1 MATALALFTFLLL
14 AYSVYSAPIPQN
26 VSDGC
31 NDLRNCRTMWGLVY
45 GCLLT
50 VFACVWTAVHPNVPQ
65 HDGDIWSFSSH
76 VGLMMASL
84 VSPEWILGTAWRQF
98 MLSRRVSKKYK
109 MVEGW
114 TLTHSYFVVM
124 DGFFDPSKGK
134 VVVPE
139 KLQKYPGIIEKT
151 GNTRKAA
158 ITRKEIL
165 DRSKGDAISKCLV
178 VLQLLWF
185 IIQYVGRWGT
195 HLNRS
200 QLETMTLA
208 YAALSVFVYVLW
220 WNKPVNIQCAIHV
233 TKETSD
239 KNLDQPTPKTE
250 LQVDADLVQLSGPQ
264 ETEVLFIFA
273 VTGMIFGGIHC
284 FAWSFPFPTHTEMI
298 LWRVS
303 AIYITVAPVV
313 AMFVG
318 WVADQVGEAI
328 GAGVI
333 LVPISVVYAC
343 ARVILFVLTFSSLRS
358 PPPDLYQTPSWS
370 SFLPHLG

>member
-1 MATALALFTFLLL
+1 
-14 AYSVYSAPIPQN
+14 
-26 VSDGC
+26 
-31 NDLRNCRTMWGLVY
+31 MWGLVY

-158 ITRKEIL
+158 ITRKGNSRQKQRRCDFQMSRRPPITMVYHSIRRTMGNPLEQIATR
-165 DRSKGDAISKCLV
+165 DDDARVCSIKCLCLCAV
-178 VLQLLWF
+178 V
-185 IIQYVGRWGT
+185 
-195 HLNRS
+195 
-200 QLETMTLA
+200 E
-208 YAALSVFVYVLW
+208 
-220 WNKPVNIQCAIHV
+220 
-233 TKETSD
+233 
-239 KNLDQPTPKTE
+239 
-250 LQVDADLVQLSGPQ
+250 
-264 ETEVLFIFA
+264 
-273 VTGMIFGGIHC
+273 
-284 FAWSFPFPTHTEMI
+284 
-298 LWRVS
+298 
-303 AIYITVAPVV
+303 
-313 AMFVG
+313 
-318 WVADQVGEAI
+318 
-328 GAGVI
+328 
-333 LVPISVVYAC
+333 
-343 ARVILFVLTFSSLRS
+343 
-358 PPPDLYQTPSWS
+358 
-370 SFLPHLG
+370 